1 MLQMILPLLQQ
12 IVIMFIFSILGYL
25 MFRTGK
31 MTMEGNK
38 SIANILV
45 YLSLPAVIINGFLVE
60 RTPEKM
66 QALLISAAMT
76 ALILAIAVIVSAL
89 IFPKDQI
96 AKFAATFSNPG
107 FFGVSII
114 TAVLGNEFVFYAAA
128 YVAIMNVLQWSYG
141 VSLLKKDGSGQKK
154 ASGQSAGAFIISVL
168 KAPFMIA
175 IYIGLFFFL
184 TGIPAPG
191 IAKKTLGFV
200 ASMNTPL
207 AMIAIGV
214 YLAQTDLLKMLQ
226 KKKLYLIT
234 AVRQLIIPLLQI
246 FALLLVPAQFADMRL
261 PLLMVAAAPVGTNI
275 AIYAQ
280 LHGSDYAY
288 AVETIII
295 STLLSILTM
304 PVIIVLAQ
312 MIW

>member
-25 MFRTGK
+25 MLRTGK

-226 KKKLYLIT
+226 KKKFVIT
-234 AVRQLIIPLLQI
+234 KQKFQ
-246 FALLLVPAQFADMRL
+246 
-261 PLLMVAAAPVGTNI
+261 
-275 AIYAQ
+275 
-280 LHGSDYAY
+280 
-288 AVETIII
+288 
-295 STLLSILTM
+295 
-304 PVIIVLAQ
+304 Q
-312 MIW
+312 MFRNGR